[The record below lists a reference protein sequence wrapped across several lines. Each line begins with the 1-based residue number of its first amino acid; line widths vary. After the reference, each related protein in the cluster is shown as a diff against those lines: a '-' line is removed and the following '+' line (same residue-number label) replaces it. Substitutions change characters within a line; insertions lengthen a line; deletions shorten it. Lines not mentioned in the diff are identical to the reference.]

1 MPQNNRL
8 QFSVE
13 ESICFQKGQEVSE
26 LLSISLDPD
35 ITVQEVNDYVS
46 IRGSLELTGEYNID
60 QTREYA
66 ELPATSRFVEDV
78 KLKGDGSAELT
89 HCFPVDITIPKDKV
103 NHLND
108 VFVFIDAFDYQLT
121 DARMLTIQA
130 DLAIEGLLNVSGEAG
145 EEEPRTMPAAVH
157 PEEELEP
164 AYRSPSN
171 DEDQGEEK
179 EYLIQLDRPYEEQD
193 EEQAE
198 EHDTGEETVP
208 IYQSFLGNDTEEAK
222 PFFTAS
228 LSAAE
233 RTKREIENQKEASLE
248 QPEEE
253 YKLKREKVEEE
264 PEEYELKREK
274 VEEEPE
280 EYELKREK
288 VEEEPEEYELKRE
301 KVEEEPEEYE
311 LKREKVEEEPEEY
324 ELKRE
329 KVEEE
334 PEEYELKREKVE
346 EEPEEYEL
354 KREKVEEEPEEY
366 ELKREKVEEEPEEYE
381 LKREKVEEEPEE
393 YELKREKVEE
403 EPEEYE
409 LKREKVEEEPEEYEL
424 KREKV
429 EEEPEEY
436 ELKREKVEEE
446 PEEYELKREKVEEE
460 PEEYKL
466 KREKVE
472 EEPEEYELKRE
483 EAEEEPELSHS
494 SYQPHEELKENPFY
508 SVPPL
513 LKEDQN
519 DREPEAFEVEVTQE
533 AEAIDEEEEA
543 GHTIEIP
550 EYSFHEQTEP
560 EEERDEM
567 QAADEQEVSAKENDN
582 ALYLTKLF
590 TKQGE
595 EEFTRM
601 RMCIVQQNDTIDLL
615 CERYDINVQQLIRM
629 NSLSLDEELKE
640 GQILYIPDY
649 QNSHA

>member
-145 EEEPRTMPAAVH
+145 KEEPRTMPAAVQ

-164 AYRSPSN
+164 AFRPPSN
-171 DEDQGEEK
+171 DEEQDEEK
-179 EYLIQLDRPYEEQD
+179 EFLIQLDRAYEEQNEEQPYEEV
-193 EEQAE
+193 E
-198 EHDTGEETVP
+198 EHDTDEEAVP
-208 IYQSFLGNDTEEAK
+208 IYQSFLGDGTEETK

-233 RTKREIENQKEASLE
+233 RTKRETESQKEAALE
-248 QPEEE
+248 QPEE
-253 YKLKREKVEEE
+253 
-264 PEEYELKREK
+264 
-274 VEEEPE
+274 
-280 EYELKREK
+280 
-288 VEEEPEEYELKRE
+288 
-301 KVEEEPEEYE
+301 
-311 LKREKVEEEPEEY
+311 
-324 ELKRE
+324 
-329 KVEEE
+329 
-334 PEEYELKREKVE
+334 
-346 EEPEEYEL
+346 
-354 KREKVEEEPEEY
+354 
-366 ELKREKVEEEPEEYE
+366 
-381 LKREKVEEEPEE
+381 
-393 YELKREKVEE
+393 
-403 EPEEYE
+403 
-409 LKREKVEEEPEEYEL
+409 
-424 KREKV
+424 
-429 EEEPEEY
+429 
-436 ELKREKVEEE
+436 
-446 PEEYELKREKVEEE
+446 
-460 PEEYKL
+460 
-466 KREKVE
+466 
-472 EEPEEYELKRE
+472 EEYELKRE
-483 EAEEEPELSHS
+483 EAEEEPEPLQRT
-494 SYQPHEELKENPFY
+494 YQPHEEPKETPFY
-508 SVPPL
+508 GVPPL
-513 LKEDQN
+513 LKEEQN
-519 DREPEAFEVEVTQE
+519 DREPEAFEVEVTHE
-533 AEAIDEEEEA
+533 KEAIDEEEEA

-567 QAADEQEVSAKENDN
+567 PAADEQEVSAKENDN

>member
-145 EEEPRTMPAAVH
+145 KEEPRTMPAAVQ
-157 PEEELEP
+157 PEEEFEP
-164 AYRSPSN
+164 AFRSEQ
-171 DEDQGEEK
+171 DEEK
-179 EYLIQLDRPYEEQD
+179 EFLIQLDRAYEEQD
-193 EEQAE
+193 EEQPYEEAE
-198 EHDTGEETVP
+198 ENDTDEETVP
-208 IYQSFLGNDTEEAK
+208 IYQSFLGDDTEEAK

-233 RTKREIENQKEASLE
+233 RTKRETESQKEAALE
-248 QPEEE
+248 QPKE
-253 YKLKREKVEEE
+253 
-264 PEEYELKREK
+264 
-274 VEEEPE
+274 
-280 EYELKREK
+280 
-288 VEEEPEEYELKRE
+288 
-301 KVEEEPEEYE
+301 
-311 LKREKVEEEPEEY
+311 
-324 ELKRE
+324 
-329 KVEEE
+329 
-334 PEEYELKREKVE
+334 
-346 EEPEEYEL
+346 
-354 KREKVEEEPEEY
+354 
-366 ELKREKVEEEPEEYE
+366 
-381 LKREKVEEEPEE
+381 
-393 YELKREKVEE
+393 
-403 EPEEYE
+403 
-409 LKREKVEEEPEEYEL
+409 
-424 KREKV
+424 
-429 EEEPEEY
+429 
-436 ELKREKVEEE
+436 
-446 PEEYELKREKVEEE
+446 
-460 PEEYKL
+460 
-466 KREKVE
+466 
-472 EEPEEYELKRE
+472 EEYELKRE
-483 EAEEEPELSHS
+483 EAKEEEYELKREEAKEEEYELKREAEEEPEPLQRT
-494 SYQPHEELKENPFY
+494 YQPHEKPKETPFY
-508 SVPPL
+508 GVPPL
-513 LKEDQN
+513 LEEDQN

-533 AEAIDEEEEA
+533 KEAIDEEEEA

-567 QAADEQEVSAKENDN
+567 PAADEQEVSAKENDN

>member
-145 EEEPRTMPAAVH
+145 EEEPRTMPAAVQ

-164 AYRSPSN
+164 AFRSPSD
-171 DEDQGEEK
+171 DEEQGKEE
-179 EYLIQLDRPYEEQD
+179 EFLIQLDRSYEEQD
-193 EEQAE
+193 EEQPYEEAE
-198 EHDTGEETVP
+198 ETDTDAEAVP
-208 IYQSFLGNDTEEAK
+208 IYQSFLGDDTEETK

-233 RTKREIENQKEASLE
+233 RTKREMENPKDAALE
-248 QPEEE
+248 HPEEE
-253 YKLKREKVEEE
+253 YELKREKEAK

-274 VEEEPE
+274 AEE
-280 EYELKREK
+280 K
-288 VEEEPEEYELKRE
+288 
-301 KVEEEPEEYE
+301 
-311 LKREKVEEEPEEY
+311 
-324 ELKRE
+324 
-329 KVEEE
+329 
-334 PEEYELKREKVE
+334 
-346 EEPEEYEL
+346 
-354 KREKVEEEPEEY
+354 
-366 ELKREKVEEEPEEYE
+366 
-381 LKREKVEEEPEE
+381 
-393 YELKREKVEE
+393 
-403 EPEEYE
+403 
-409 LKREKVEEEPEEYEL
+409 
-424 KREKV
+424 
-429 EEEPEEY
+429 
-436 ELKREKVEEE
+436 
-446 PEEYELKREKVEEE
+446 
-460 PEEYKL
+460 
-466 KREKVE
+466 
-472 EEPEEYELKRE
+472 PEEYELKRE
-483 EAEEEPELSHS
+483 EAEEEPEPLQRA
-494 SYQPHEELKENPFY
+494 YQPHDEPKETPFY
-508 SVPPL
+508 GVPPL
-513 LKEDQN
+513 LEEDQN
-519 DREPEAFEVEVTQE
+519 DREPETFEVEVTQK

-567 QAADEQEVSAKENDN
+567 PAADDQEVSAKENDN

>member
-1 MPQNNRL
+1 LPQNNRL

-145 EEEPRTMPAAVH
+145 EEEPRTMPAAVQ

-164 AYRSPSN
+164 AFRSPSD
-171 DEDQGEEK
+171 DEEQGKEE
-179 EYLIQLDRPYEEQD
+179 EFLIQLDRSYEEQD
-193 EEQAE
+193 EEQPYEEAE
-198 EHDTGEETVP
+198 ETDTDAEAVP
-208 IYQSFLGNDTEEAK
+208 IYQSFLGDDTEETK

-233 RTKREIENQKEASLE
+233 RTKREMENPKDAALE
-248 QPEEE
+248 HPEEE
-253 YKLKREKVEEE
+253 YELKREKVEAK

-274 VEEEPE
+274 VEAKPE

-288 VEEEPEEYELKRE
+288 VEAKPEEYELKEEKEAKPEEYELKRE
-301 KVEEEPEEYE
+301 KAEE
-311 LKREKVEEEPEEY
+311 K
-324 ELKRE
+324 
-329 KVEEE
+329 
-334 PEEYELKREKVE
+334 
-346 EEPEEYEL
+346 
-354 KREKVEEEPEEY
+354 
-366 ELKREKVEEEPEEYE
+366 
-381 LKREKVEEEPEE
+381 
-393 YELKREKVEE
+393 
-403 EPEEYE
+403 
-409 LKREKVEEEPEEYEL
+409 
-424 KREKV
+424 
-429 EEEPEEY
+429 
-436 ELKREKVEEE
+436 
-446 PEEYELKREKVEEE
+446 
-460 PEEYKL
+460 
-466 KREKVE
+466 
-472 EEPEEYELKRE
+472 PEEYELKRE
-483 EAEEEPELSHS
+483 EAEEEPEPLQRA
-494 SYQPHEELKENPFY
+494 YQPHDEPKETPFY
-508 SVPPL
+508 GVPPL
-513 LKEDQN
+513 LEEDQN
-519 DREPEAFEVEVTQE
+519 DREPETFEVEVTQK

-567 QAADEQEVSAKENDN
+567 PAADDQEVSAKENDN

>member
-145 EEEPRTMPAAVH
+145 EEEPRTMPAAVQ

-164 AYRSPSN
+164 AFRSPSN
-171 DEDQGEEK
+171 DEEQGKEE
-179 EYLIQLDRPYEEQD
+179 EFLIQLDRSYEEQD
-193 EEQAE
+193 EEQPYEEAE
-198 EHDTGEETVP
+198 ETDTDAEAVP
-208 IYQSFLGNDTEEAK
+208 IYQSFLGDDTEETK

-233 RTKREIENQKEASLE
+233 RTKREMENPKDAALE
-248 QPEEE
+248 HPE
-253 YKLKREKVEEE
+253 
-264 PEEYELKREK
+264 EEYELKREK
-274 VEEEPE
+274 VEAKPEEYELIREKVEAKPE
-280 EYELKREK
+280 EYELKKGKEA
-288 VEEEPEEYELKRE
+288 
-301 KVEEEPEEYE
+301 
-311 LKREKVEEEPEEY
+311 
-324 ELKRE
+324 
-329 KVEEE
+329 
-334 PEEYELKREKVE
+334 
-346 EEPEEYEL
+346 
-354 KREKVEEEPEEY
+354 
-366 ELKREKVEEEPEEYE
+366 
-381 LKREKVEEEPEE
+381 
-393 YELKREKVEE
+393 
-403 EPEEYE
+403 
-409 LKREKVEEEPEEYEL
+409 
-424 KREKV
+424 
-429 EEEPEEY
+429 
-436 ELKREKVEEE
+436 
-446 PEEYELKREKVEEE
+446 
-460 PEEYKL
+460 
-466 KREKVE
+466 
-472 EEPEEYELKRE
+472 EPEEYELKRE
-483 EAEEEPELSHS
+483 EAEAEPEPLQRA
-494 SYQPHEELKENPFY
+494 YQPHDEPKETPFY
-508 SVPPL
+508 GVPPL
-513 LKEDQN
+513 LEEDQN
-519 DREPEAFEVEVTQE
+519 DREPETFEVEVTQE

-567 QAADEQEVSAKENDN
+567 PAADDQEVSAKENDN

>member
-264 PEEYELKREK
+264 PEEYK
-274 VEEEPE
+274 
-280 EYELKREK
+280 
-288 VEEEPEEYELKRE
+288 
-301 KVEEEPEEYE
+301 
-311 LKREKVEEEPEEY
+311 
-324 ELKRE
+324 
-329 KVEEE
+329 
-334 PEEYELKREKVE
+334 
-346 EEPEEYEL
+346 
-354 KREKVEEEPEEY
+354 
-366 ELKREKVEEEPEEYE
+366 
-381 LKREKVEEEPEE
+381 
-393 YELKREKVEE
+393 
-403 EPEEYE
+403 
-409 LKREKVEEEPEEYEL
+409 
-424 KREKV
+424 
-429 EEEPEEY
+429 
-436 ELKREKVEEE
+436 
-446 PEEYELKREKVEEE
+446 LKREKVEEE

-472 EEPEEYELKRE
+472 KEPEEYELKRE

-567 QAADEQEVSAKENDN
+567 QAANEQEVSAKENDN

>member
-145 EEEPRTMPAAVH
+145 KEEPRTMPAAVQ

-164 AYRSPSN
+164 AFRPPSN
-171 DEDQGEEK
+171 DEEQDEEK
-179 EYLIQLDRPYEEQD
+179 EFLIQLDRAYEEQD
-193 EEQAE
+193 EEQPYEEAE
-198 EHDTGEETVP
+198 EHDTDEEAVP
-208 IYQSFLGNDTEEAK
+208 IYQSFLGDGTEETK

-233 RTKREIENQKEASLE
+233 RTKRETESQKEAALE

-253 YKLKREKVEEE
+253 YELKREEAKE
-264 PEEYELKREK
+264 EEYELKREEVK
-274 VEEEPE
+274 EE
-280 EYELKREK
+280 EYELKREEVK
-288 VEEEPEEYELKRE
+288 E
-301 KVEEEPEEYE
+301 
-311 LKREKVEEEPEEY
+311 
-324 ELKRE
+324 
-329 KVEEE
+329 
-334 PEEYELKREKVE
+334 
-346 EEPEEYEL
+346 
-354 KREKVEEEPEEY
+354 
-366 ELKREKVEEEPEEYE
+366 
-381 LKREKVEEEPEE
+381 
-393 YELKREKVEE
+393 
-403 EPEEYE
+403 
-409 LKREKVEEEPEEYEL
+409 
-424 KREKV
+424 
-429 EEEPEEY
+429 
-436 ELKREKVEEE
+436 
-446 PEEYELKREKVEEE
+446 
-460 PEEYKL
+460 
-466 KREKVE
+466 
-472 EEPEEYELKRE
+472 EEYELKRE
-483 EAEEEPELSHS
+483 EAEEEPEPLQRT
-494 SYQPHEELKENPFY
+494 YQPHEEPKETPFY
-508 SVPPL
+508 GVPPL
-513 LKEDQN
+513 LKEEQN
-519 DREPEAFEVEVTQE
+519 DREPEAFEVEVTHE
-533 AEAIDEEEEA
+533 KEAIDEEEEA

-567 QAADEQEVSAKENDN
+567 PAADEQEVSAKENDN

>member
-145 EEEPRTMPAAVH
+145 KEEPRTMPAAVQ

-164 AYRSPSN
+164 TFRPPSN
-171 DEDQGEEK
+171 DEEQDEEK
-179 EYLIQLDRPYEEQD
+179 EFLIQLDRAYEEQIEEQPYEE
-193 EEQAE
+193 AE
-198 EHDTGEETVP
+198 EHDTDEEAVP
-208 IYQSFLGNDTEEAK
+208 IYQSFLGDGTEETK

-233 RTKREIENQKEASLE
+233 RTKRETESQKEAALE
-248 QPEEE
+248 QPKE
-253 YKLKREKVEEE
+253 
-264 PEEYELKREK
+264 
-274 VEEEPE
+274 
-280 EYELKREK
+280 
-288 VEEEPEEYELKRE
+288 
-301 KVEEEPEEYE
+301 
-311 LKREKVEEEPEEY
+311 
-324 ELKRE
+324 
-329 KVEEE
+329 
-334 PEEYELKREKVE
+334 
-346 EEPEEYEL
+346 
-354 KREKVEEEPEEY
+354 
-366 ELKREKVEEEPEEYE
+366 
-381 LKREKVEEEPEE
+381 
-393 YELKREKVEE
+393 
-403 EPEEYE
+403 
-409 LKREKVEEEPEEYEL
+409 
-424 KREKV
+424 
-429 EEEPEEY
+429 
-436 ELKREKVEEE
+436 
-446 PEEYELKREKVEEE
+446 
-460 PEEYKL
+460 
-466 KREKVE
+466 
-472 EEPEEYELKRE
+472 EEYELKRE
-483 EAEEEPELSHS
+483 EAEEEPEPLQRT
-494 SYQPHEELKENPFY
+494 YQPHEEPKETPFY
-508 SVPPL
+508 GVPPL
-513 LKEDQN
+513 LKEEQN
-519 DREPEAFEVEVTQE
+519 DREPEAFEVEVTHE
-533 AEAIDEEEEA
+533 KEAIDEEEEA

-560 EEERDEM
+560 AEERDEM
-567 QAADEQEVSAKENDN
+567 PAADEQEVSAKENDN

>member
-66 ELPATSRFVEDV
+66 ELPVTSRFVEDV

-145 EEEPRTMPAAVH
+145 EKEPRTMPAAVQ

-164 AYRSPSN
+164 AFRSPSD
-171 DEDQGEEK
+171 DEEQGKEE
-179 EYLIQLDRPYEEQD
+179 EFLIQLDRSYEEQD
-193 EEQAE
+193 EEQPYEEAE
-198 EHDTGEETVP
+198 ETDTDEEAVP
-208 IYQSFLGNDTEEAK
+208 IYQSFLGDDTEETK

-233 RTKREIENQKEASLE
+233 RAKREMENQKDAALE
-248 QPEEE
+248 HPEEE
-253 YKLKREKVEEE
+253 YELNREKAEAMPEEYELKKGKAEANPDEYELNREKVGAKPGEYELKE
-264 PEEYELKREK
+264 GKAEAKPEEYELKREK
-274 VEEEPE
+274 VET
-280 EYELKREK
+280 K
-288 VEEEPEEYELKRE
+288 
-301 KVEEEPEEYE
+301 
-311 LKREKVEEEPEEY
+311 
-324 ELKRE
+324 
-329 KVEEE
+329 
-334 PEEYELKREKVE
+334 
-346 EEPEEYEL
+346 
-354 KREKVEEEPEEY
+354 
-366 ELKREKVEEEPEEYE
+366 
-381 LKREKVEEEPEE
+381 
-393 YELKREKVEE
+393 
-403 EPEEYE
+403 
-409 LKREKVEEEPEEYEL
+409 
-424 KREKV
+424 
-429 EEEPEEY
+429 
-436 ELKREKVEEE
+436 
-446 PEEYELKREKVEEE
+446 
-460 PEEYKL
+460 
-466 KREKVE
+466 
-472 EEPEEYELKRE
+472 PEEYELKRE
-483 EAEEEPELSHS
+483 EAEEEPEPLQRA
-494 SYQPHEELKENPFY
+494 YQPHDEPKETPFY
-508 SVPPL
+508 GVPPL
-513 LKEDQN
+513 LEEDQN
-519 DREPEAFEVEVTQE
+519 DREPETFEVEVTQE
-533 AEAIDEEEEA
+533 AEAIDEEEGA

-567 QAADEQEVSAKENDN
+567 PASDEQEVSAKENDN

>member
-1 MPQNNRL
+1 LPQNNRL

-288 VEEEPEEYELKRE
+288 VEEEPEEY
-301 KVEEEPEEYE
+301 
-311 LKREKVEEEPEEY
+311 
-324 ELKRE
+324 
-329 KVEEE
+329 
-334 PEEYELKREKVE
+334 
-346 EEPEEYEL
+346 
-354 KREKVEEEPEEY
+354 
-366 ELKREKVEEEPEEYE
+366 
-381 LKREKVEEEPEE
+381 
-393 YELKREKVEE
+393 
-403 EPEEYE
+403 
-409 LKREKVEEEPEEYEL
+409 
-424 KREKV
+424 
-429 EEEPEEY
+429 
-436 ELKREKVEEE
+436 
-446 PEEYELKREKVEEE
+446 
-460 PEEYKL
+460 KL

>member
-145 EEEPRTMPAAVH
+145 EEEPRTMPAAVQS
-157 PEEELEP
+157 EEELEP
-164 AYRSPSN
+164 AFRSPSN
-171 DEDQGEEK
+171 DEEQGKEE
-179 EYLIQLDRPYEEQD
+179 EFLIQLDRSYEEQD
-193 EEQAE
+193 EEQPYEEAE
-198 EHDTGEETVP
+198 ETDTDAEAVP
-208 IYQSFLGNDTEEAK
+208 IYQSFLGDDTEETK

-233 RTKREIENQKEASLE
+233 RTKREMENPKDAALE
-248 QPEEE
+248 HPEEE
-253 YKLKREKVEEE
+253 YELKREKVEAK

-274 VEEEPE
+274 VEAKPE
-280 EYELKREK
+280 EYELKEEK
-288 VEEEPEEYELKRE
+288 EAK
-301 KVEEEPEEYE
+301 
-311 LKREKVEEEPEEY
+311 
-324 ELKRE
+324 
-329 KVEEE
+329 
-334 PEEYELKREKVE
+334 
-346 EEPEEYEL
+346 
-354 KREKVEEEPEEY
+354 
-366 ELKREKVEEEPEEYE
+366 
-381 LKREKVEEEPEE
+381 
-393 YELKREKVEE
+393 
-403 EPEEYE
+403 
-409 LKREKVEEEPEEYEL
+409 
-424 KREKV
+424 
-429 EEEPEEY
+429 
-436 ELKREKVEEE
+436 
-446 PEEYELKREKVEEE
+446 
-460 PEEYKL
+460 
-466 KREKVE
+466 
-472 EEPEEYELKRE
+472 PEEYELKRE
-483 EAEEEPELSHS
+483 EAEAEPEPLQRA
-494 SYQPHEELKENPFY
+494 YQTHDEPKETPFY
-508 SVPPL
+508 GVPPL
-513 LKEDQN
+513 LEEDQN
-519 DREPEAFEVEVTQE
+519 DREPETFEVEVTQK

-567 QAADEQEVSAKENDN
+567 PAADDQEVSAKENDN

>member
-145 EEEPRTMPAAVH
+145 EEEPRTMPAAVQ

-164 AYRSPSN
+164 AFRSPSN
-171 DEDQGEEK
+171 DEEQGKEE
-179 EYLIQLDRPYEEQD
+179 EFLIQLDRSYEEQD
-193 EEQAE
+193 EEQPYEEAE
-198 EHDTGEETVP
+198 ETDTDAEAVP
-208 IYQSFLGNDTEEAK
+208 IYQSFLGDDTEETK

-233 RTKREIENQKEASLE
+233 RTKREMENPKDAALE
-248 QPEEE
+248 HPEEE
-253 YKLKREKVEEE
+253 YELKREKVEAK

-274 VEEEPE
+274 VEAKPE
-280 EYELKREK
+280 EYELKEEKEAKPEEHELIREK
-288 VEEEPEEYELKRE
+288 VEAKPEEYELKEE
-301 KVEEEPEEYE
+301 KEA
-311 LKREKVEEEPEEY
+311 K
-324 ELKRE
+324 
-329 KVEEE
+329 
-334 PEEYELKREKVE
+334 
-346 EEPEEYEL
+346 
-354 KREKVEEEPEEY
+354 
-366 ELKREKVEEEPEEYE
+366 
-381 LKREKVEEEPEE
+381 
-393 YELKREKVEE
+393 
-403 EPEEYE
+403 
-409 LKREKVEEEPEEYEL
+409 
-424 KREKV
+424 
-429 EEEPEEY
+429 
-436 ELKREKVEEE
+436 
-446 PEEYELKREKVEEE
+446 
-460 PEEYKL
+460 
-466 KREKVE
+466 
-472 EEPEEYELKRE
+472 PEEYELKRE
-483 EAEEEPELSHS
+483 EAEAEPEPLQRA
-494 SYQPHEELKENPFY
+494 YQTHDEPKETPFY
-508 SVPPL
+508 GVPPL
-513 LKEDQN
+513 LEEDQN
-519 DREPEAFEVEVTQE
+519 DREPETFEVEVTQK

-567 QAADEQEVSAKENDN
+567 PAADDQEVSAKENDN

-649 QNSHA
+649 QSSHA

>member
-145 EEEPRTMPAAVH
+145 EEEPRTMPAAVQS
-157 PEEELEP
+157 EEELEP
-164 AYRSPSN
+164 AFRSPSN
-171 DEDQGEEK
+171 DEEQGKEE
-179 EYLIQLDRPYEEQD
+179 EFLIQLDRSYEEQD
-193 EEQAE
+193 EEQPYEEAE
-198 EHDTGEETVP
+198 ETDTDAEAVP
-208 IYQSFLGNDTEEAK
+208 IYQSFLGDDTEETK

-233 RTKREIENQKEASLE
+233 RTKREMENPKDAALE
-248 QPEEE
+248 HPEEE
-253 YKLKREKVEEE
+253 YELNREKVEEKPEEYELKREKVEAKPEE
-264 PEEYELKREK
+264 YELKREKVEAKPEEYELKREK
-274 VEEEPE
+274 VEEKPE
-280 EYELKREK
+280 EYELKKGKEA
-288 VEEEPEEYELKRE
+288 
-301 KVEEEPEEYE
+301 
-311 LKREKVEEEPEEY
+311 
-324 ELKRE
+324 
-329 KVEEE
+329 
-334 PEEYELKREKVE
+334 
-346 EEPEEYEL
+346 
-354 KREKVEEEPEEY
+354 
-366 ELKREKVEEEPEEYE
+366 
-381 LKREKVEEEPEE
+381 
-393 YELKREKVEE
+393 
-403 EPEEYE
+403 
-409 LKREKVEEEPEEYEL
+409 
-424 KREKV
+424 
-429 EEEPEEY
+429 
-436 ELKREKVEEE
+436 
-446 PEEYELKREKVEEE
+446 
-460 PEEYKL
+460 
-466 KREKVE
+466 
-472 EEPEEYELKRE
+472 EPEEYELKRE
-483 EAEEEPELSHS
+483 EAEAEPEPLQRA
-494 SYQPHEELKENPFY
+494 YQPHDEPKETPFY
-508 SVPPL
+508 GVPPL
-513 LKEDQN
+513 LEEDQN
-519 DREPEAFEVEVTQE
+519 DREPETFEVEVTQK

-567 QAADEQEVSAKENDN
+567 PAADDQEVSAKENDN

-649 QNSHA
+649 QSSHA

>member
-1 MPQNNRL
+1 LPQNNRL

-130 DLAIEGLLNVSGEAG
+130 DLAIEGLLNVSNDEEQGK
-145 EEEPRTMPAAVH
+145 EEEF
-157 PEEELEP
+157 
-164 AYRSPSN
+164 
-171 DEDQGEEK
+171 
-179 EYLIQLDRPYEEQD
+179 LIQLDRSYEEQD
-193 EEQAE
+193 EEQQYEEAE
-198 EHDTGEETVP
+198 ETDTDAEAVP
-208 IYQSFLGNDTEEAK
+208 IYQSFLGDDTEETK

-233 RTKREIENQKEASLE
+233 RTKREMENPKDAALE
-248 QPEEE
+248 YPEEE
-253 YKLKREKVEEE
+253 YELKREKVEAK

-274 VEEEPE
+274 VEAKPE

-288 VEEEPEEYELKRE
+288 VEAKPEEYELKRE
-301 KVEEEPEEYE
+301 KVEAKPEEYELKEEKEAKPEEYE
-311 LKREKVEEEPEEY
+311 LKREKVEAKPEEY
-324 ELKRE
+324 ELKEE
-329 KVEEE
+329 KEA
-334 PEEYELKREKVE
+334 K
-346 EEPEEYEL
+346 
-354 KREKVEEEPEEY
+354 
-366 ELKREKVEEEPEEYE
+366 
-381 LKREKVEEEPEE
+381 
-393 YELKREKVEE
+393 
-403 EPEEYE
+403 
-409 LKREKVEEEPEEYEL
+409 
-424 KREKV
+424 
-429 EEEPEEY
+429 
-436 ELKREKVEEE
+436 
-446 PEEYELKREKVEEE
+446 
-460 PEEYKL
+460 
-466 KREKVE
+466 
-472 EEPEEYELKRE
+472 PEEYELKRE
-483 EAEEEPELSHS
+483 EAEAEPEPLQRA
-494 SYQPHEELKENPFY
+494 YQTHDEPKETPFY
-508 SVPPL
+508 GVPPL
-513 LKEDQN
+513 LEEDQN
-519 DREPEAFEVEVTQE
+519 DREPETFEVEVTQK

-567 QAADEQEVSAKENDN
+567 PAADDQEVSAKENDN

>member
-288 VEEEPEEYELKRE
+288 VEEEPEEYK
-301 KVEEEPEEYE
+301 
-311 LKREKVEEEPEEY
+311 
-324 ELKRE
+324 
-329 KVEEE
+329 
-334 PEEYELKREKVE
+334 LKREKVE

>member
-145 EEEPRTMPAAVH
+145 EEEPRTMPAAVQ

-164 AYRSPSN
+164 AFRSPSN
-171 DEDQGEEK
+171 DEEQGKEE
-179 EYLIQLDRPYEEQD
+179 EFLIQLDRSYEEQD
-193 EEQAE
+193 EEQPYEEAE
-198 EHDTGEETVP
+198 ETDTDAEAVP
-208 IYQSFLGNDTEEAK
+208 IYQSFLGDDTEETK

-233 RTKREIENQKEASLE
+233 RTKREMENPKDAALE
-248 QPEEE
+248 HPE
-253 YKLKREKVEEE
+253 
-264 PEEYELKREK
+264 EEYELKREK
-274 VEEEPE
+274 VEAKPE
-280 EYELKREK
+280 EYELKEEKEAKPEEHELKREK
-288 VEEEPEEYELKRE
+288 MEAKPEEYELKKGKE
-301 KVEEEPEEYE
+301 V
-311 LKREKVEEEPEEY
+311 
-324 ELKRE
+324 
-329 KVEEE
+329 
-334 PEEYELKREKVE
+334 
-346 EEPEEYEL
+346 
-354 KREKVEEEPEEY
+354 
-366 ELKREKVEEEPEEYE
+366 
-381 LKREKVEEEPEE
+381 
-393 YELKREKVEE
+393 
-403 EPEEYE
+403 
-409 LKREKVEEEPEEYEL
+409 
-424 KREKV
+424 
-429 EEEPEEY
+429 
-436 ELKREKVEEE
+436 
-446 PEEYELKREKVEEE
+446 
-460 PEEYKL
+460 
-466 KREKVE
+466 
-472 EEPEEYELKRE
+472 EPEEYELKRE
-483 EAEEEPELSHS
+483 EAEEEPEPLQRA
-494 SYQPHEELKENPFY
+494 YQPHDEPKETPFY
-508 SVPPL
+508 GVPPL
-513 LKEDQN
+513 LEEDQN
-519 DREPEAFEVEVTQE
+519 DREPETFEVEVTQE

-567 QAADEQEVSAKENDN
+567 PAADDQEVSAKENDN

>member
-78 KLKGDGSAELT
+78 KLKGGGSAELT

-145 EEEPRTMPAAVH
+145 EEEPRTMPAAVQ

-164 AYRSPSN
+164 AFRSPSN
-171 DEDQGEEK
+171 DEEQGKEE
-179 EYLIQLDRPYEEQD
+179 EFLIQLDRSYEEQD
-193 EEQAE
+193 EEQPYEEAE
-198 EHDTGEETVP
+198 ETDTDAEAVP
-208 IYQSFLGNDTEEAK
+208 IYQSFLGDDTEETK

-233 RTKREIENQKEASLE
+233 RTKREMENPKDAALE
-248 QPEEE
+248 HPEEE
-253 YKLKREKVEEE
+253 YELKREKVEAK

-274 VEEEPE
+274 VEAKPE
-280 EYELKREK
+280 EYELKEEKEAKPEEHELIREK
-288 VEEEPEEYELKRE
+288 VEAKPEEYELKEE
-301 KVEEEPEEYE
+301 KEA
-311 LKREKVEEEPEEY
+311 K
-324 ELKRE
+324 
-329 KVEEE
+329 
-334 PEEYELKREKVE
+334 
-346 EEPEEYEL
+346 
-354 KREKVEEEPEEY
+354 
-366 ELKREKVEEEPEEYE
+366 
-381 LKREKVEEEPEE
+381 
-393 YELKREKVEE
+393 
-403 EPEEYE
+403 
-409 LKREKVEEEPEEYEL
+409 
-424 KREKV
+424 
-429 EEEPEEY
+429 
-436 ELKREKVEEE
+436 
-446 PEEYELKREKVEEE
+446 
-460 PEEYKL
+460 
-466 KREKVE
+466 
-472 EEPEEYELKRE
+472 PEEYELKRE
-483 EAEEEPELSHS
+483 EAEAEPEPLQRA
-494 SYQPHEELKENPFY
+494 YQTHDEPKETPFY
-508 SVPPL
+508 GVPPL
-513 LKEDQN
+513 LEEDQN
-519 DREPEAFEVEVTQE
+519 DREPETFEVEVTQK

-567 QAADEQEVSAKENDN
+567 PAADDQEVSAKENDN

>member
-145 EEEPRTMPAAVH
+145 KEEPRTMPAAVQ
-157 PEEELEP
+157 PEEEFEP
-164 AYRSPSN
+164 AFRSEQ
-171 DEDQGEEK
+171 DEEK
-179 EYLIQLDRPYEEQD
+179 EFLIQLDRAYEEQD
-193 EEQAE
+193 EEQLYEEAE
-198 EHDTGEETVP
+198 ENDTDEETVP
-208 IYQSFLGNDTEEAK
+208 IYQSFLGDDTEEAK

-233 RTKREIENQKEASLE
+233 RTKRETESQKEAALE
-248 QPEEE
+248 QPKE
-253 YKLKREKVEEE
+253 
-264 PEEYELKREK
+264 
-274 VEEEPE
+274 
-280 EYELKREK
+280 
-288 VEEEPEEYELKRE
+288 
-301 KVEEEPEEYE
+301 
-311 LKREKVEEEPEEY
+311 
-324 ELKRE
+324 
-329 KVEEE
+329 
-334 PEEYELKREKVE
+334 
-346 EEPEEYEL
+346 
-354 KREKVEEEPEEY
+354 
-366 ELKREKVEEEPEEYE
+366 
-381 LKREKVEEEPEE
+381 
-393 YELKREKVEE
+393 
-403 EPEEYE
+403 
-409 LKREKVEEEPEEYEL
+409 
-424 KREKV
+424 
-429 EEEPEEY
+429 
-436 ELKREKVEEE
+436 
-446 PEEYELKREKVEEE
+446 
-460 PEEYKL
+460 
-466 KREKVE
+466 
-472 EEPEEYELKRE
+472 EEYELKRE
-483 EAEEEPELSHS
+483 EAKEEKYELKREAEEEPEPLQRT
-494 SYQPHEELKENPFY
+494 YQPHEKPKETPFY
-508 SVPPL
+508 GVPPL
-513 LKEDQN
+513 LEEDQN

-533 AEAIDEEEEA
+533 KEAIDEEEEA

-567 QAADEQEVSAKENDN
+567 PAADEQEVSAKENDN

>member
-145 EEEPRTMPAAVH
+145 EEEPRTMPAAVQ

-164 AYRSPSN
+164 AFRSPSN
-171 DEDQGEEK
+171 DEEQGKEE
-179 EYLIQLDRPYEEQD
+179 EFLIQLDRSYEEQD
-193 EEQAE
+193 EEQPYEEAE
-198 EHDTGEETVP
+198 ETDTDAEAVP
-208 IYQSFLGNDTEEAK
+208 IYQSFLGDDTEETK

-233 RTKREIENQKEASLE
+233 RTKREMENPKDAALE
-248 QPEEE
+248 HPE
-253 YKLKREKVEEE
+253 
-264 PEEYELKREK
+264 EEYELKREK
-274 VEEEPE
+274 VEAKPE
-280 EYELKREK
+280 EYELKEEK
-288 VEEEPEEYELKRE
+288 EAK
-301 KVEEEPEEYE
+301 
-311 LKREKVEEEPEEY
+311 
-324 ELKRE
+324 
-329 KVEEE
+329 
-334 PEEYELKREKVE
+334 
-346 EEPEEYEL
+346 
-354 KREKVEEEPEEY
+354 
-366 ELKREKVEEEPEEYE
+366 
-381 LKREKVEEEPEE
+381 
-393 YELKREKVEE
+393 
-403 EPEEYE
+403 
-409 LKREKVEEEPEEYEL
+409 
-424 KREKV
+424 
-429 EEEPEEY
+429 
-436 ELKREKVEEE
+436 
-446 PEEYELKREKVEEE
+446 
-460 PEEYKL
+460 
-466 KREKVE
+466 
-472 EEPEEYELKRE
+472 PEEYELKRE
-483 EAEEEPELSHS
+483 EAEAEPEPLQRA
-494 SYQPHEELKENPFY
+494 YQTHDEPKETPFY
-508 SVPPL
+508 GVPPL
-513 LKEDQN
+513 LEEDQN
-519 DREPEAFEVEVTQE
+519 DREPETFEVEVTQK

-567 QAADEQEVSAKENDN
+567 PAADDQEVSAKENDN

-649 QNSHA
+649 QSSHA

>member
-145 EEEPRTMPAAVH
+145 KEEPRTMPAAVQ
-157 PEEELEP
+157 PEEEFEP
-164 AYRSPSN
+164 AFRSEQ
-171 DEDQGEEK
+171 DEEK
-179 EYLIQLDRPYEEQD
+179 EFLIQLDRAYEEQD
-193 EEQAE
+193 EEQPYEEAE
-198 EHDTGEETVP
+198 ENDTDEETVP
-208 IYQSFLGNDTEEAK
+208 IYQSFLGDDTEEAK

-233 RTKREIENQKEASLE
+233 RTKRETESQKEAALE
-248 QPEEE
+248 QPKE
-253 YKLKREKVEEE
+253 
-264 PEEYELKREK
+264 
-274 VEEEPE
+274 
-280 EYELKREK
+280 
-288 VEEEPEEYELKRE
+288 
-301 KVEEEPEEYE
+301 
-311 LKREKVEEEPEEY
+311 
-324 ELKRE
+324 
-329 KVEEE
+329 
-334 PEEYELKREKVE
+334 
-346 EEPEEYEL
+346 
-354 KREKVEEEPEEY
+354 
-366 ELKREKVEEEPEEYE
+366 
-381 LKREKVEEEPEE
+381 
-393 YELKREKVEE
+393 
-403 EPEEYE
+403 
-409 LKREKVEEEPEEYEL
+409 
-424 KREKV
+424 
-429 EEEPEEY
+429 
-436 ELKREKVEEE
+436 
-446 PEEYELKREKVEEE
+446 
-460 PEEYKL
+460 
-466 KREKVE
+466 
-472 EEPEEYELKRE
+472 EEYELKRE
-483 EAEEEPELSHS
+483 EAKEEEYELKREEAKEEEYELKREEAKEEEYELKREEAKEEEYELKREEAKEEKYELKREAEEEPEPLQRT
-494 SYQPHEELKENPFY
+494 YQPHEKPKETPFY
-508 SVPPL
+508 GVPPL
-513 LKEDQN
+513 LEEDQN

-533 AEAIDEEEEA
+533 KEAIDEEEEA

-567 QAADEQEVSAKENDN
+567 PAADEQEVSAKENDN

>member
-145 EEEPRTMPAAVH
+145 KEEPRTMPAAVQ
-157 PEEELEP
+157 PEEEFEP
-164 AYRSPSN
+164 AFRSEQ
-171 DEDQGEEK
+171 DEEK
-179 EYLIQLDRPYEEQD
+179 EFLIQLDRAYEEQD
-193 EEQAE
+193 EEQPYEEAE
-198 EHDTGEETVP
+198 ENDTDEETVP
-208 IYQSFLGNDTEEAK
+208 IYQSFLGDDTEEAK

-233 RTKREIENQKEASLE
+233 RTKRETESQKEAALE
-248 QPEEE
+248 QPKE
-253 YKLKREKVEEE
+253 
-264 PEEYELKREK
+264 
-274 VEEEPE
+274 
-280 EYELKREK
+280 
-288 VEEEPEEYELKRE
+288 
-301 KVEEEPEEYE
+301 
-311 LKREKVEEEPEEY
+311 
-324 ELKRE
+324 
-329 KVEEE
+329 
-334 PEEYELKREKVE
+334 
-346 EEPEEYEL
+346 
-354 KREKVEEEPEEY
+354 
-366 ELKREKVEEEPEEYE
+366 
-381 LKREKVEEEPEE
+381 
-393 YELKREKVEE
+393 
-403 EPEEYE
+403 
-409 LKREKVEEEPEEYEL
+409 
-424 KREKV
+424 
-429 EEEPEEY
+429 
-436 ELKREKVEEE
+436 
-446 PEEYELKREKVEEE
+446 
-460 PEEYKL
+460 
-466 KREKVE
+466 
-472 EEPEEYELKRE
+472 EEYELKRE
-483 EAEEEPELSHS
+483 EAKEEEYELKREKAKEEEYELKREAEEEPEPLQRT
-494 SYQPHEELKENPFY
+494 YQPHEKPKETPFY
-508 SVPPL
+508 GVPPL
-513 LKEDQN
+513 LEEDQN

-533 AEAIDEEEEA
+533 KEAIDEEEEA

-567 QAADEQEVSAKENDN
+567 PAADEQEVSAKENDN

>member
-145 EEEPRTMPAAVH
+145 KEEPRTMPAAVQ

-164 AYRSPSN
+164 AFRPPSN
-171 DEDQGEEK
+171 DEEQDEEK
-179 EYLIQLDRPYEEQD
+179 EFLIQLDRAYEEQNEEQPYEE
-193 EEQAE
+193 AE
-198 EHDTGEETVP
+198 EHDTDEEAVP
-208 IYQSFLGNDTEEAK
+208 IYQSFLGDGTEETK

-233 RTKREIENQKEASLE
+233 RTKRETESQKEAALE
-248 QPEEE
+248 QPEE
-253 YKLKREKVEEE
+253 
-264 PEEYELKREK
+264 EEYELKREEVK
-274 VEEEPE
+274 EE
-280 EYELKREK
+280 EYELKRE
-288 VEEEPEEYELKRE
+288 ELK
-301 KVEEEPEEYE
+301 EEG
-311 LKREKVEEEPEEY
+311 
-324 ELKRE
+324 
-329 KVEEE
+329 
-334 PEEYELKREKVE
+334 
-346 EEPEEYEL
+346 
-354 KREKVEEEPEEY
+354 
-366 ELKREKVEEEPEEYE
+366 
-381 LKREKVEEEPEE
+381 
-393 YELKREKVEE
+393 
-403 EPEEYE
+403 
-409 LKREKVEEEPEEYEL
+409 
-424 KREKV
+424 
-429 EEEPEEY
+429 
-436 ELKREKVEEE
+436 
-446 PEEYELKREKVEEE
+446 
-460 PEEYKL
+460 
-466 KREKVE
+466 
-472 EEPEEYELKRE
+472 YELKRE
-483 EAEEEPELSHS
+483 EAEEEPEPLQRT
-494 SYQPHEELKENPFY
+494 YQPHEEPKETPFY
-508 SVPPL
+508 GVPPL
-513 LKEDQN
+513 LKEEQN
-519 DREPEAFEVEVTQE
+519 DREPEAFEVEVTHE
-533 AEAIDEEEEA
+533 KEAIDEEEEA

-567 QAADEQEVSAKENDN
+567 PAADEQEVSAKENDN

>member
-46 IRGSLELTGEYNID
+46 ILGSLELTGEYNID

-103 NHLND
+103 SHLND

-145 EEEPRTMPAAVH
+145 EEESRTMPAAVQ

-164 AYRSPSN
+164 AFRPPSN
-171 DEDQGEEK
+171 DEEQDEEK
-179 EYLIQLDRPYEEQD
+179 EFLIQLDRAYEEQD
-193 EEQAE
+193 EEQPYEEAE
-198 EHDTGEETVP
+198 ENDTDEEAVP
-208 IYQSFLGNDTEEAK
+208 IYQSFLGDDTEEAK

-233 RTKREIENQKEASLE
+233 RTKRETESQKEAALK
-248 QPEEE
+248 QPDEKYKLKREEAKEEE
-253 YKLKREKVEEE
+253 YKLKREEAKEEDDE
-264 PEEYELKREK
+264 LKREEAKEEEYELKREEAK
-274 VEEEPE
+274 EE
-280 EYELKREK
+280 EYELKREEAK
-288 VEEEPEEYELKRE
+288 EEEYELKRE
-301 KVEEEPEEYE
+301 EAKEEEYE
-311 LKREKVEEEPEEY
+311 LKREEAKE
-324 ELKRE
+324 
-329 KVEEE
+329 
-334 PEEYELKREKVE
+334 
-346 EEPEEYEL
+346 
-354 KREKVEEEPEEY
+354 
-366 ELKREKVEEEPEEYE
+366 
-381 LKREKVEEEPEE
+381 
-393 YELKREKVEE
+393 
-403 EPEEYE
+403 
-409 LKREKVEEEPEEYEL
+409 
-424 KREKV
+424 
-429 EEEPEEY
+429 
-436 ELKREKVEEE
+436 
-446 PEEYELKREKVEEE
+446 
-460 PEEYKL
+460 
-466 KREKVE
+466 
-472 EEPEEYELKRE
+472 EEYELKRE
-483 EAEEEPELSHS
+483 EAEEEPEPLQRT
-494 SYQPHEELKENPFY
+494 YQSHEEPKETPFY
-508 SVPPL
+508 GVPPL

-533 AEAIDEEEEA
+533 KEAIDEEEEA

-567 QAADEQEVSAKENDN
+567 PAADEQEVSAKENDN

>member
-145 EEEPRTMPAAVH
+145 KEEPRTMPAAVQ
-157 PEEELEP
+157 PEEEFEP
-164 AYRSPSN
+164 AFRSEQ
-171 DEDQGEEK
+171 DEEK
-179 EYLIQLDRPYEEQD
+179 EFLIQLDRAYEEQD
-193 EEQAE
+193 EEQPYEEAE
-198 EHDTGEETVP
+198 ENDTDEETVP
-208 IYQSFLGNDTEEAK
+208 IYQSFLGDDTEEAK

-233 RTKREIENQKEASLE
+233 RTKRETESQKEAALE
-248 QPEEE
+248 QPKE
-253 YKLKREKVEEE
+253 
-264 PEEYELKREK
+264 
-274 VEEEPE
+274 
-280 EYELKREK
+280 
-288 VEEEPEEYELKRE
+288 
-301 KVEEEPEEYE
+301 
-311 LKREKVEEEPEEY
+311 
-324 ELKRE
+324 
-329 KVEEE
+329 
-334 PEEYELKREKVE
+334 
-346 EEPEEYEL
+346 
-354 KREKVEEEPEEY
+354 
-366 ELKREKVEEEPEEYE
+366 
-381 LKREKVEEEPEE
+381 
-393 YELKREKVEE
+393 
-403 EPEEYE
+403 
-409 LKREKVEEEPEEYEL
+409 
-424 KREKV
+424 
-429 EEEPEEY
+429 
-436 ELKREKVEEE
+436 
-446 PEEYELKREKVEEE
+446 
-460 PEEYKL
+460 
-466 KREKVE
+466 
-472 EEPEEYELKRE
+472 EEYELKRE
-483 EAEEEPELSHS
+483 EAKEEEYELKREEAKEEEYELKREEAKEEEYELKREEAKEEKYELKREAEEEPEPLQRT
-494 SYQPHEELKENPFY
+494 YQPHEKPKETPFY
-508 SVPPL
+508 GVPPL
-513 LKEDQN
+513 LEEDQN

-533 AEAIDEEEEA
+533 KEAIDEEEEA

-567 QAADEQEVSAKENDN
+567 PAADEQEVSAKENDN

>member
-145 EEEPRTMPAAVH
+145 KEEPRTMPAAVQ
-157 PEEELEP
+157 PEEEFEP
-164 AYRSPSN
+164 AFRSEQ
-171 DEDQGEEK
+171 DEEK
-179 EYLIQLDRPYEEQD
+179 EFLIQLDRAYEEQD
-193 EEQAE
+193 EEQPYEEAE
-198 EHDTGEETVP
+198 ENDTDEETVP
-208 IYQSFLGNDTEEAK
+208 IYQSFLGDDTEEAK

-233 RTKREIENQKEASLE
+233 RTKRETESQKEAALE
-248 QPEEE
+248 QPKE
-253 YKLKREKVEEE
+253 
-264 PEEYELKREK
+264 
-274 VEEEPE
+274 
-280 EYELKREK
+280 
-288 VEEEPEEYELKRE
+288 
-301 KVEEEPEEYE
+301 
-311 LKREKVEEEPEEY
+311 
-324 ELKRE
+324 
-329 KVEEE
+329 
-334 PEEYELKREKVE
+334 
-346 EEPEEYEL
+346 
-354 KREKVEEEPEEY
+354 
-366 ELKREKVEEEPEEYE
+366 
-381 LKREKVEEEPEE
+381 
-393 YELKREKVEE
+393 
-403 EPEEYE
+403 
-409 LKREKVEEEPEEYEL
+409 
-424 KREKV
+424 
-429 EEEPEEY
+429 
-436 ELKREKVEEE
+436 
-446 PEEYELKREKVEEE
+446 
-460 PEEYKL
+460 
-466 KREKVE
+466 
-472 EEPEEYELKRE
+472 EEYELKRE
-483 EAEEEPELSHS
+483 EAREEEYELKREEAKEEEYELKREKAKEEEYELKREEAKEEEYELKREEAKEEEYELKREEAKEEEYELKREEAKEEKYELKREAEEEPEPLQRT
-494 SYQPHEELKENPFY
+494 YQPHEKPKETPFY
-508 SVPPL
+508 GVPPL
-513 LKEDQN
+513 LEEDQN

-533 AEAIDEEEEA
+533 KEAIDEEEEA

-567 QAADEQEVSAKENDN
+567 PAADEQEVSAKENDN

>member
-274 VEEEPE
+274 
-280 EYELKREK
+280 
-288 VEEEPEEYELKRE
+288 
-301 KVEEEPEEYE
+301 
-311 LKREKVEEEPEEY
+311 
-324 ELKRE
+324 
-329 KVEEE
+329 
-334 PEEYELKREKVE
+334 
-346 EEPEEYEL
+346 
-354 KREKVEEEPEEY
+354 
-366 ELKREKVEEEPEEYE
+366 
-381 LKREKVEEEPEE
+381 
-393 YELKREKVEE
+393 
-403 EPEEYE
+403 
-409 LKREKVEEEPEEYEL
+409 
-424 KREKV
+424 
-429 EEEPEEY
+429 
-436 ELKREKVEEE
+436 
-446 PEEYELKREKVEEE
+446 
-460 PEEYKL
+460 
-466 KREKVE
+466 
-472 EEPEEYELKRE
+472 
-483 EAEEEPELSHS
+483 AEEEPELSHS

>member
-145 EEEPRTMPAAVH
+145 KEEPRTMPAAVQ
-157 PEEELEP
+157 PEEEFEP
-164 AYRSPSN
+164 AFRSEQ
-171 DEDQGEEK
+171 DEEK
-179 EYLIQLDRPYEEQD
+179 EFLIQLDRAYEEQD
-193 EEQAE
+193 EEQPYEEAE
-198 EHDTGEETVP
+198 ENDTDEETVP
-208 IYQSFLGNDTEEAK
+208 IYQSFLGDDTEEAK

-233 RTKREIENQKEASLE
+233 RTKRETESQKEAALE
-248 QPEEE
+248 QPKE
-253 YKLKREKVEEE
+253 
-264 PEEYELKREK
+264 EEYELKREK
-274 VEEEPE
+274 AKE
-280 EYELKREK
+280 
-288 VEEEPEEYELKRE
+288 
-301 KVEEEPEEYE
+301 
-311 LKREKVEEEPEEY
+311 
-324 ELKRE
+324 
-329 KVEEE
+329 
-334 PEEYELKREKVE
+334 
-346 EEPEEYEL
+346 
-354 KREKVEEEPEEY
+354 
-366 ELKREKVEEEPEEYE
+366 
-381 LKREKVEEEPEE
+381 
-393 YELKREKVEE
+393 
-403 EPEEYE
+403 
-409 LKREKVEEEPEEYEL
+409 
-424 KREKV
+424 
-429 EEEPEEY
+429 
-436 ELKREKVEEE
+436 
-446 PEEYELKREKVEEE
+446 
-460 PEEYKL
+460 
-466 KREKVE
+466 
-472 EEPEEYELKRE
+472 EEYELKRE
-483 EAEEEPELSHS
+483 EAKEEEYELKREEAKEEKYELKREAEEEPEPLQRT
-494 SYQPHEELKENPFY
+494 YQPHEKPKETPFY
-508 SVPPL
+508 GVPPL
-513 LKEDQN
+513 LEEDQN

-533 AEAIDEEEEA
+533 KEAIDEEEEA

-567 QAADEQEVSAKENDN
+567 PAADEQEVSAKENDN

>member
-103 NHLND
+103 SHLND

-145 EEEPRTMPAAVH
+145 EEESRTMPAAVQ

-164 AYRSPSN
+164 AFRPPSN
-171 DEDQGEEK
+171 DEEQDEEK
-179 EYLIQLDRPYEEQD
+179 EFLIQLDRAYEEQD
-193 EEQAE
+193 EEQPYEEAE
-198 EHDTGEETVP
+198 ENDTDEEAVP
-208 IYQSFLGNDTEEAK
+208 IYQSFLGDDTEEAK

-233 RTKREIENQKEASLE
+233 RTKRETESQKEAALK
-248 QPEEE
+248 QPDEKYKLKREEAKEEEDELKREEAKEEE
-253 YKLKREKVEEE
+253 YKLKREEAKEEE
-264 PEEYELKREK
+264 DELKREEAK
-274 VEEEPE
+274 EEED
-280 EYELKREK
+280 ELKREEAK
-288 VEEEPEEYELKRE
+288 EEEDELKRE
-301 KVEEEPEEYE
+301 EVK
-311 LKREKVEEEPEEY
+311 K
-324 ELKRE
+324 
-329 KVEEE
+329 
-334 PEEYELKREKVE
+334 
-346 EEPEEYEL
+346 
-354 KREKVEEEPEEY
+354 
-366 ELKREKVEEEPEEYE
+366 
-381 LKREKVEEEPEE
+381 
-393 YELKREKVEE
+393 
-403 EPEEYE
+403 
-409 LKREKVEEEPEEYEL
+409 
-424 KREKV
+424 
-429 EEEPEEY
+429 
-436 ELKREKVEEE
+436 
-446 PEEYELKREKVEEE
+446 
-460 PEEYKL
+460 
-466 KREKVE
+466 
-472 EEPEEYELKRE
+472 EEYELKRE
-483 EAEEEPELSHS
+483 EAEEEPEPLQRT
-494 SYQPHEELKENPFY
+494 YQSHEEPKETPFY
-508 SVPPL
+508 GVPPL

-533 AEAIDEEEEA
+533 KEAIDEEEEA

-567 QAADEQEVSAKENDN
+567 PAADEQEVSAKENDN

>member
-145 EEEPRTMPAAVH
+145 KEEPRTMPAAVQ

-164 AYRSPSN
+164 AFRPPSN
-171 DEDQGEEK
+171 DEEQDEEK
-179 EYLIQLDRPYEEQD
+179 EFLIQLDRAYEEQNEEQPYEEV
-193 EEQAE
+193 E
-198 EHDTGEETVP
+198 EHDTDEEAVP
-208 IYQSFLGNDTEEAK
+208 IYQSFLGDGTEETK

-233 RTKREIENQKEASLE
+233 RTKRETESQKEAALE
-248 QPEEE
+248 QPKE
-253 YKLKREKVEEE
+253 
-264 PEEYELKREK
+264 EEYELKREETK
-274 VEEEPE
+274 EE
-280 EYELKREK
+280 EYELKREEAK
-288 VEEEPEEYELKRE
+288 EEEYELKRE
-301 KVEEEPEEYE
+301 EAKEEEYE
-311 LKREKVEEEPEEY
+311 LKREEVKEEEY

-329 KVEEE
+329 EVKE
-334 PEEYELKREKVE
+334 
-346 EEPEEYEL
+346 
-354 KREKVEEEPEEY
+354 
-366 ELKREKVEEEPEEYE
+366 
-381 LKREKVEEEPEE
+381 
-393 YELKREKVEE
+393 
-403 EPEEYE
+403 
-409 LKREKVEEEPEEYEL
+409 
-424 KREKV
+424 
-429 EEEPEEY
+429 
-436 ELKREKVEEE
+436 
-446 PEEYELKREKVEEE
+446 
-460 PEEYKL
+460 
-466 KREKVE
+466 
-472 EEPEEYELKRE
+472 EEYELKRE
-483 EAEEEPELSHS
+483 EAEEEPEPLQRT
-494 SYQPHEELKENPFY
+494 YQPHEEPKETPFY
-508 SVPPL
+508 GVPPL
-513 LKEDQN
+513 LKEEQN
-519 DREPEAFEVEVTQE
+519 DREPEAFEVEVTHE
-533 AEAIDEEEEA
+533 KEAIDEEEEA

-567 QAADEQEVSAKENDN
+567 PAADEQEVSAKENDN

>member
-145 EEEPRTMPAAVH
+145 EEEPRTMPAAVQ

-164 AYRSPSN
+164 AFRSPSN
-171 DEDQGEEK
+171 DEEQGKEE
-179 EYLIQLDRPYEEQD
+179 EFLIQLDRSYEEQD
-193 EEQAE
+193 EEQPYEEAE
-198 EHDTGEETVP
+198 ETDTDAEAVP
-208 IYQSFLGNDTEEAK
+208 IYQSFLGDDTEETK

-233 RTKREIENQKEASLE
+233 RTKREMENPKDAALE
-248 QPEEE
+248 HPE
-253 YKLKREKVEEE
+253 
-264 PEEYELKREK
+264 EEYELKREK
-274 VEEEPE
+274 VEAKPE
-280 EYELKREK
+280 EYELKEEKEAKPEEHELKREK
-288 VEEEPEEYELKRE
+288 VEEKPEEYELKKGKE
-301 KVEEEPEEYE
+301 A
-311 LKREKVEEEPEEY
+311 
-324 ELKRE
+324 
-329 KVEEE
+329 
-334 PEEYELKREKVE
+334 
-346 EEPEEYEL
+346 
-354 KREKVEEEPEEY
+354 
-366 ELKREKVEEEPEEYE
+366 
-381 LKREKVEEEPEE
+381 
-393 YELKREKVEE
+393 
-403 EPEEYE
+403 
-409 LKREKVEEEPEEYEL
+409 
-424 KREKV
+424 
-429 EEEPEEY
+429 
-436 ELKREKVEEE
+436 
-446 PEEYELKREKVEEE
+446 
-460 PEEYKL
+460 
-466 KREKVE
+466 
-472 EEPEEYELKRE
+472 EPEEYELKRE
-483 EAEEEPELSHS
+483 EAEEEPEPLQRA
-494 SYQPHEELKENPFY
+494 YQPHDEPKETPFY
-508 SVPPL
+508 GVPPL
-513 LKEDQN
+513 LEEDQN
-519 DREPEAFEVEVTQE
+519 DREPETFEVEVTQE

-567 QAADEQEVSAKENDN
+567 PAADDQEVSAKENDN

>member
-145 EEEPRTMPAAVH
+145 EEEPRTMPAAVQ

-164 AYRSPSN
+164 AFRSPSD
-171 DEDQGEEK
+171 DEEQGKEE
-179 EYLIQLDRPYEEQD
+179 EFLIQLDRSYEEQD
-193 EEQAE
+193 EEQPYEEAE
-198 EHDTGEETVP
+198 ETDTDAEAVP
-208 IYQSFLGNDTEEAK
+208 IYQSFLGDDTEETK

-233 RTKREIENQKEASLE
+233 RTKREMENPKDAALE
-248 QPEEE
+248 HPEEE
-253 YKLKREKVEEE
+253 YELKREKVEAK

-274 VEEEPE
+274 VEAKPE
-280 EYELKREK
+280 EYELKEEK
-288 VEEEPEEYELKRE
+288 EAKPEEYEQKRE
-301 KVEEEPEEYE
+301 KAEE
-311 LKREKVEEEPEEY
+311 K
-324 ELKRE
+324 
-329 KVEEE
+329 
-334 PEEYELKREKVE
+334 
-346 EEPEEYEL
+346 
-354 KREKVEEEPEEY
+354 
-366 ELKREKVEEEPEEYE
+366 
-381 LKREKVEEEPEE
+381 
-393 YELKREKVEE
+393 
-403 EPEEYE
+403 
-409 LKREKVEEEPEEYEL
+409 
-424 KREKV
+424 
-429 EEEPEEY
+429 
-436 ELKREKVEEE
+436 
-446 PEEYELKREKVEEE
+446 
-460 PEEYKL
+460 
-466 KREKVE
+466 
-472 EEPEEYELKRE
+472 PEEYELKRE
-483 EAEEEPELSHS
+483 EAEEEPEPLQRA
-494 SYQPHEELKENPFY
+494 YQPHDEPKETPFY
-508 SVPPL
+508 GVPPL
-513 LKEDQN
+513 LEEDQN
-519 DREPEAFEVEVTQE
+519 DREPETFEVEVTQE

-567 QAADEQEVSAKENDN
+567 PAADDQEVSAKENDN